1 MFSCSTPCSYPS
13 TPCAAR
19 ADADADAEPVVVEEQ
34 IVELMRLGVL

>member
-19 ADADADAEPVVVEEQ
+19 ADADAEPVVVEEQ